1 MRTLNESIN
10 RLEKGM
16 AQALHKHLSA
26 VGISA
31 WSDITRSSLYELRDY
46 MADTLAPG
54 SQKTILANL
63 KAIFKRVKDDVEI
76 PSDYA
81 EILSVKGDTCRSTYL
96 TPEELKAFE
105 AVQVKGRKARIV
117 QVESLIEAYTGARI
131 SDVMTFTEENFTTDG
146 YLTYT
151 SKKTKVTATIP
162 VSEKTRG
169 WILYAQEH
177 RGDEP
182 TKMSRTRI
190 IRRIAKDAGI
200 TKMVKTRRGGIE
212 KTAPKCEVI
221 SSHSFRKSCATNLVM
236 AGASLTEAKICLG
249 HTNEAMTSRY
259 VVATRAN
266 LSKEAMR
273 YFM

>member
-1 MRTLNESIN
+1 M
-10 RLEKGM
+10 
-16 AQALHKHLSA
+16 
-26 VGISA
+26 
-31 WSDITRSSLYELRDY
+31 
-46 MADTLAPG
+46 
-54 SQKTILANL
+54 
-63 KAIFKRVKDDVEI
+63 
-76 PSDYA
+76 
-81 EILSVKGDTCRSTYL
+81 
-96 TPEELKAFE
+96 
-105 AVQVKGRKARIV
+105 
-117 QVESLIEAYTGARI
+117 
-131 SDVMTFTEENFTTDG
+131 
-146 YLTYT
+146 
-151 SKKTKVTATIP
+151 
-162 VSEKTRG
+162 SEKTRG

-212 KTAPKCEVI
+212 KTTPKCEVI

-259 VVATRAN
+259 VVASRPN